1 MTSLFPATWL
11 PHWQK
16 YLTSVA
22 AIIFVFFAS
31 LASSLSYAVT
41 IPDLQRSNDVEI
53 KAWLAVNSTDESG
66 KKVPSFSVNEQVILY
81 IEVATPRWFTG
92 GTQIEPVEIPNVIAK
107 QRNQLATNYT
117 ERKGGVTWSRQRWEI
132 TLYPIK
138 SGSYSV
144 PSLAV
149 NVQVS
154 APDGSNVSGTMY
166 TQPLAFDVNLPS
178 GLLSDQTP
186 WFTATN
192 VQVKQEWQQSSEE
205 LKVGDAITRKVTI
218 QAQDTLSVLLPN
230 LLTREASDYFQA
242 YPQPHRLED
251 SQTRGNYQSSRVE
264 ETVYVIQQGGDFSF
278 PDQQFQ
284 WWNAQTNQLET
295 VTVEGKQFH
304 ARHTPASFVK
314 ANLRIL
320 IAAMTTMG
328 IVLTAFSLGRR
339 YYRTRPRPPWLLFWL
354 DVRGGKWAQARTK
367 LYRQLRL
374 LTNQLE
380 MNKAKDTSDWLIT
393 SGQLQAGDEKAHVFK
408 KMWRLIRAQ
417 RQSGGR
423 FKLPKVL
430 PKLDEVHK
438 ARY

>member
-1 MTSLFPATWL
+1 M
-11 PHWQK
+11 
-16 YLTSVA
+16 SVA
-22 AIIFVFFAS
+22 TIICAISAA
-31 LASSLSYAVT
+31 LWTTASYAVT
-41 IPDLQRSNDVEI
+41 IADLQRSNDIEI
-53 KAWLAVNSTDESG
+53 KAWLAQNSDDTSS
-66 KKVPSFSVNEQVILY
+66 KQMPSFSVNEQVILN

-92 GTQIEPVEIPNVIAK
+92 GTRIESVEIPSVIAK

-117 ERKGGVTWSRQRWEI
+117 ERKEGTTWSRQRWEI
-132 TLYPIK
+132 TLYPVK

-154 APDGSNVSGTMY
+154 APDGSSVAGTLY
-166 TQPLAFDVNLPS
+166 TQPLAFNVSLPS
-178 GLLSDQTP
+178 GLLSEDTP

-192 VQVKQEWQQSSEE
+192 VEVKQEWQQSSEK

-218 QAQDTLSVLLPN
+218 RAQDSLSVLLPN
-230 LLTREASDYFQA
+230 LLTREASDYFQG

-284 WWNAQTNQLET
+284 WWNAKTNQLET
-295 VTVEGKQFH
+295 VTVSGKQFH
-304 ARHTPASFVK
+304 AQHTPASFVK
-314 ANLRIL
+314 ANLNMIVTVVST
-320 IAAMTTMG
+320 IV
-328 IVLTAFSLGRR
+328 IVLATFLLGRR
-339 YYRTRPRPPWLLFWL
+339 HYRTHPRPPWLLFWL
-354 DVRGGKWAQARTK
+354 DVRGGKWAQARTQ

-380 MNKAKDTSDWLIT
+380 MSKARGGTTEWLKI
-393 SGQLQAGDEKAHVFK
+393 SGLIQSGDEKAQVFM

-423 FKLPKVL
+423 FKLPKAL